1 MEIERELRNFVI
13 DNFLFGQADETFS
26 NDDSFLEK
34 GLIDSMGILTLVDFV
49 KDKYTIV
56 IEDDELI
63 PENWDSVHRITRFV
77 DNKLSSKARV
87 RNLVAALVKQT
98 AEETNSF

>member
-63 PENWDSVHRITRFV
+63 PENWDSVHRITLFV
-77 DNKLSSKARV
+77 GKKLKSDGYSGQPFFSP
-87 RNLVAALVKQT
+87 LVSQ
-98 AEETNSF
+98 